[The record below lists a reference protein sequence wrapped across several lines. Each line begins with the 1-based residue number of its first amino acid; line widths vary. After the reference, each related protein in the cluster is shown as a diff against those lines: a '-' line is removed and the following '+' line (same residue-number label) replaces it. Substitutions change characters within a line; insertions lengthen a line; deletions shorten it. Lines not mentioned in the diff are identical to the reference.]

1 MQSYVSRTYYL
12 PDPKMK
18 SVISN
23 ATIVFSEEEE
33 EEEAVLD
40 VMMASIFWCGVDC
53 WLQSRNGFQSSLL

>member
-1 MQSYVSRTYYL
+1 
-12 PDPKMK
+12 MK

-40 VMMASIFWCGVDC
+40 VMMASIF
-53 WLQSRNGFQSSLL
+53 